1 MKPFLKPIVFFSL
14 MLPVL
19 ILAPDSNAQL
29 KKFYDPQK
37 VVTVQGQIEKLE
49 TTTRQGRQ
57 ATNNRKTQIA
67 HLKTDQ
73 GAVVVHLGPAEF
85 LAQQQFRPK
94 TGDNLEVT
102 GGKVNTRRGEVV
114 LANTVR
120 SGNKTFQLRDANG
133 VPAWS
138 GQTPGCFGPG
148 PAKTPTRS

>member
-14 MLPVL
+14 MLTVL
-19 ILAPDSNAQL
+19 ALAPGSNAQL

-37 VVTVQGQIEKLE
+37 VVTFQGQIEKME
-49 TTTRQGRQ
+49 TITRQGRQ

-73 GAVVVHLGPAEF
+73 GSVVVHLGPAEF

-94 TGDNLEVT
+94 TGDVLEVT
-102 GGKVNTRRGEVV
+102 GAKVNTRKGEVV
-114 LANTVR
+114 LANTVK

-133 VPAWS
+133 VPVWS

-148 PAKTPTRS
+148 SAKTPTRS

>member
-14 MLPVL
+14 MLTVL
-19 ILAPDSNAQL
+19 ILAPDSYAQL

-49 TTTRQGRQ
+49 TITRQGRQ
-57 ATNNRKTQIA
+57 ATNSRKTQIA

-73 GAVVVHLGPAEF
+73 GSVVVHLGPAEF

-94 TGDNLEVT
+94 TGDVLEVT
-102 GGKVNTRRGEVV
+102 GGKVNTRKGEVV
-114 LANTVR
+114 LANTVK
-120 SGNKTFQLRDANG
+120 SGSKTFQLRDANG
-133 VPAWS
+133 VPVWS

-148 PAKTPTRS
+148 SAKTSTRS